1 MARPEVGFGIVGLG
15 MIAEFHAA
23 ALQAMTGGRLVA
35 CQSATPGKAEAF
47 AGRHGGR
54 AYTDMAA
61 FLADDALD
69 AVIIATP
76 SGAHLEPALAALAAG
91 RHVVVEKPVEVTTA
105 KVDRMIAAAD
115 AAGLL
120 LAGIF
125 PRRFNPA
132 TDALK
137 AAVAAGRFGRIAS
150 ADAYVKWWRPQ
161 SYYDADAWRGTWA
174 LDGGGALMNQAIH
187 TVDLLLHVMG
197 DVKCVRAETRL
208 VAHAGI
214 EVEDAAMA
222 MLEFQSGAVGVLQAT
237 TAAWS
242 KDGHQAEVHV
252 MGDGGSAI
260 LADDRFRVWEFAE
273 ETPDD
278 DGIRLNLGQHDHAA
292 GAGAADPKAID
303 FSWHQRNLE
312 DVVRAI
318 GAGAAALIDGR
329 EARRAVALIEAIYA
343 SAKAGGEKIEIG
355 SAQCT

>member
-1 MARPEVGFGIVGLG
+1 

-23 ALQAMTGGRLVA
+23 ALAAMTGGRLVA

-47 AGRHGGR
+47 AKRHGGQ
-54 AYTDMAA
+54 AYEDMAM
-61 FLADDALD
+61 FLADGALD
-69 AVIIATP
+69 VVIVATP
-76 SGAHLEPALAALAAG
+76 SGAHLEPTLAALAAG
-91 RHVVVEKPVEVTTA
+91 RHVVVEKPLEVTIA

-115 AAGLL
+115 AAGRT

-132 TDALK
+132 TATLK

-161 SYYDADAWRGTWA
+161 SYYDADAWRGTWV

-197 DVKCVRAETRL
+197 DVRSVRAETRL
-208 VAHAGI
+208 VAHERI
-214 EVEDAAMA
+214 EVEDAVVA
-222 MLEFQSGAVGVLQAT
+222 MLEYRSGALGVLQAT

-242 KDGHQAEVHV
+242 KDVHPAEVHI

-260 LADDRFRVWEFAE
+260 LADDRFRAWEFTA
-273 ETPDD
+273 ETPEDANV
-278 DGIRLNLGQHDHAA
+278 RARLGQQGNAA

-318 GAGAAALIDGR
+318 GAGGAPLISGG

-355 SAQCT
+355 SD